1 MFLCLLSFH
10 PPPNPLWQDK
20 RQTAADWLAYF
31 QRNHAQLLP
40 LPAEAGITAAD
51 YPPAFWRSIAMFQL
65 GEYSEGHNL
74 MRATHRW
81 IANGGDPDLASA
93 MQWFIREEQR
103 HAADLGRFLK
113 AIQQPCLRS
122 HWLDQTFRRL
132 RRQNLNL
139 ETALT
144 VLLNA
149 EIVGLLYAQ
158 ALQQAIA
165 SPLLQTIARQ
175 IEWDESQHLRFQ
187 AVQLQH
193 LRRERSPWRRRLS
206 HALQRS
212 LLWLTLRAIWPDHRP
227 VFRAAGWSFANL
239 EQVAFAT
246 LASTLD
252 STLARQPVQS
262 QPA

>member
-1 MFLCLLSFH
+1 MPPQLSH
-10 PPPNPLWQDK
+10 TPNPLWQDK

-31 QRNHAQLLP
+31 RHNHSQLLP

-81 IANGGDPDLASA
+81 IAQGGDPNLAPA

-113 AIQQPCLRS
+113 AVDQPVMRS

-149 EIVGLLYAQ
+149 EIIGLLYAQ

-175 IEWDESQHLRFQ
+175 IEWDESQHLCFQ
-187 AVQLQH
+187 AVLLQQT
-193 LRRERSPWRRRLS
+193 RRSRSPWRHRLN
-206 HALQRS
+206 HGLQRS
-212 LLWLTLRAIWPDHRP
+212 LLWLTLQAIWPDHRA
-227 VFRAAGWSFANL
+227 VFRAAGWSFAAL
-239 EQVAFAT
+239 ERAAFAT
-246 LASTLD
+246 LASTLNCPP
-252 STLARQPVQS
+252 ARQPLRS
-262 QPA
+262 QLT

>member
-1 MFLCLLSFH
+1 MLQQFSL
-10 PPPNPLWQDK
+10 PPSGLWQDT

-31 QRNHAQLLP
+31 QHNHAHLLP
-40 LPAEAGITAAD
+40 LPAEPEITADD
-51 YPPAFWRSIAMFQL
+51 YPAAVWRSLAMFQL

-74 MRATHRW
+74 MRATHQW
-81 IANGGDPDLASA
+81 IARGGDPDLAPA

-103 HAADLGRFLK
+103 HAADLGRCLK
-113 AIQQPCLRS
+113 AVAQPSMRS

-139 ETALT
+139 ETALS

-149 EIVGLLYAQ
+149 EIIGFLYAQ
-158 ALQQAIA
+158 ALQRAIA
-165 SPLLQTIARQ
+165 SPLIQTVGRQ
-175 IEWDESQHLRFQ
+175 IEWDESQHLCFQ

-239 EQVAFAT
+239 ERAAFAT

-252 STLARQPVQS
+252 SSSARQPVQS
-262 QPA
+262 QLA